1 MVFCSI
7 AGLYQRVVSGRLLLA
22 RKRPLGYN
30 RAHYQEGQ
38 TAELVTAQDYTRIRA
53 NIERVRER
61 IERACGRCGRLP
73 DEVTLIAV
81 SKTVAPELVELAVRA
96 GAGDLG
102 ENYVQEAQTKI
113 ETLGRA
119 ARWHMI
125 GHLQT
130 NKASRAA
137 LLFDM
142 VQSVDSPRLARKLS
156 DAAEAAGK
164 RLEVLIE
171 VNISGEEA
179 KTGVAKCEALSLA
192 AEAAALPGLALKG
205 LMAIPP
211 FLDDPDQVRPYF
223 RELREMFEMLP
234 EERRQVL
241 SMGMSGDFEAAIE
254 EGATM
259 VRVGTAIFGSRLAA

>member
-1 MVFCSI
+1 MSREIEDNIQKIQQRI
-7 AGLYQRVVSGRLLLA
+7 AEA
-22 RKRPLGYN
+22 AA
-30 RAHYQEGQ
+30 RAHRDPAG
-38 TAELVTAQDYTRIRA
+38 IR
-53 NIERVRER
+53 
-61 IERACGRCGRLP
+61 LM
-73 DEVTLIAV
+73 AV
-81 SKTVAPELVELAVRA
+81 SKTVEPERILKALDA
-96 GAGDLG
+96 GITLLG
-102 ENYVQEAQTKI
+102 ENYVQEAREKI
-113 ETLGRA
+113 PTVGRGA
-119 ARWHMI
+119 EWHMI

-156 DAAEAAGK
+156 DAAVAAGK

-234 EERRQVL
+234 EGRRQVL
-241 SMGMSGDFEAAIE
+241 WMGMSGDFEAAIE

>member
-1 MVFCSI
+1 MRAVRKA
-7 AGLYQRVVSGRLLLA
+7 AGRG
-22 RKRPLGYN
+22 
-30 RAHYQEGQ
+30 H
-38 TAELVTAQDYTRIRA
+38 
-53 NIERVRER
+53 
-61 IERACGRCGRLP
+61 
-73 DEVTLIAV
+73 LIAV
-81 SKTVAPELVELAVRA
+81 SKTVAPEFVELAVRA

-156 DAAEAAGK
+156 DAAVAAGK

-211 FLDDPDQVRPYF
+211 FLDDPTSTAAFQGTPRDVRNASGRAAPGAFDGDVRGLRGGNRGRRDDGEGRNGDIWLASGGINAENPKRASARDRRPSLCRFQVI
-223 RELREMFEMLP
+223 L
-234 EERRQVL
+234 
-241 SMGMSGDFEAAIE
+241 
-254 EGATM
+254 
-259 VRVGTAIFGSRLAA
+259 

>member
-1 MVFCSI
+1 MR
-7 AGLYQRVVSGRLLLA
+7 G
-22 RKRPLGYN
+22 
-30 RAHYQEGQ
+30 
-38 TAELVTAQDYTRIRA
+38 
-53 NIERVRER
+53 R
-61 IERACGRCGRLP
+61 IERACGRAGRQP

-81 SKTVAPELVELAVRA
+81 SKTVAPELVALAVRA

-102 ENYVQEAQTKI
+102 ENYVQEAQAKI
-113 ETLGRA
+113 EALGHPA
-119 ARWHMI
+119 HWHMI

-130 NKASRAA
+130 NKAARAA
-137 LLFDM
+137 QLFDM
-142 VQSVDSPRLARKLS
+142 VQSVDSLRLARRLS
-156 DAAEAAGK
+156 DAAQAAGS

-171 VNISGEEA
+171 VNIGGETA

-192 AEAAALPGLALKG
+192 AEAAALPGLEVRG

-211 FLDDPDQVRPYF
+211 FLDGPDQVRPYF

-234 EERRQVL
+234 KERRQVL

-259 VRVGTAIFGSRLAA
+259 VRVGTAIFGSRPAA